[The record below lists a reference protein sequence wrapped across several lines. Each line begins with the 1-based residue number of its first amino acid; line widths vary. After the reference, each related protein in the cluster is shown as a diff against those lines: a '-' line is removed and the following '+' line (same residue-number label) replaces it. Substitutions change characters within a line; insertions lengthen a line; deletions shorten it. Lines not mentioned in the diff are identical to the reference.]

1 MARPSAGSTGVHPG
15 AALLRRRFL
24 GIYSNAGTLGAA
36 VPVMSAT
43 PSGLDSDDS
52 SSAHDERGSSVLSDW
67 YEKDSYGTMSE
78 TTSAD
83 SDNPQDFDGFQCK
96 PSPWSRPPPSVP
108 TGLTPL
114 APAGTFDVNVIYNSD
129 WKRAA
134 RASLKGVVPPETA
147 ERVLAVLPAAAP
159 PCVSVR
165 VHDVVLEAYESSA
178 CFMAGDRESAVFYE
192 QGGIIV
198 DAAGKPS
205 WQIGKD
211 LVDHRTNH
219 TVVCTLLSIFPCKI
233 RH

>member
-1 MARPSAGSTGVHPG
+1 LTA
-15 AALLRRRFL
+15 
-24 GIYSNAGTLGAA
+24 
-36 VPVMSAT
+36 
-43 PSGLDSDDS
+43 
-52 SSAHDERGSSVLSDW
+52 SSVGRHYHAGRPVPPAL
-67 YEKDSYGTMSE
+67 TPP
-78 TTSAD
+78 AL
-83 SDNPQDFDGFQCK
+83 
-96 PSPWSRPPPSVP
+96 PPP
-108 TGLTPL
+108 
-114 APAGTFDVNVIYNSD
+114 APAGTFDVSVIYSND
-129 WKRAA
+129 WSRAA

-159 PCVSVR
+159 PSVSVR

-211 LVDHRTNH
+211 LVDHRTSH
-219 TVVCTLLSIFPCKI
+219 TVVSTLLSIFPCKI